1 MLNAPSNQPQLWWQ
15 QVVASD
21 WTAFALSE
29 DLVRERYSA
38 LLAALEELSTRGPR
52 STLGEITER
61 LRAVGFHDPMPEAEL
76 RALLDQLAKWGFA
89 EPFRDFAAP
98 VRNYHGV
105 ISRQEAW
112 ALTRRGR
119 TIVAAVRTA
128 VASADRALQLPSRL
142 LDSVEQTLRT
152 LLAHAKDATAH
163 GLLDA
168 DLSNV
173 RTRITELQRVTA
185 DFYDALG
192 QLVQSDV
199 TKDDVFD
206 GNRDRVVEAL
216 RQFAREYD
224 RALIRVDAALA
235 DLRQLG
241 HQHVVQ
247 CAVMHAGLLE
257 PAAQQHWVTDQVA
270 LLSALEAWF
279 VPKGS
284 VHRLI
289 ESAYGAVNTLLNAVD
304 RRYNARLRGSD
315 LSVDFRVLAQSL
327 QRQID
332 DDAAQQVYAA
342 AFGDWP
348 GWHVVAG
355 PAQENVE
362 HSTTAAAGPVQFT
375 VELTLREHERH
386 GPQGGR
392 PRKVADVTAER
403 QQALAEA
410 QAQAEHRQRCAE
422 TLLTPGEVG
431 LEHFAGLDAET
442 AAVLFDA
449 LQLALDMIE
458 PTTGIGQVEAD
469 EAGML
474 ISVRVVD
481 RHEQVVVQLEEGELR
496 GPRLLLTVV
505 PSGTALPDAEQ
516 QTPSETDRKRSVA

>member
-1 MLNAPSNQPQLWWQ
+1 VTAAWEAPRRWWRH
-15 QVVASD
+15 VVASD
-21 WTAFALSE
+21 WTAFALPE

-38 LLAALEELSTRGPR
+38 LLAALDELSTRGPM
-52 STLGEITER
+52 STLGEIMER
-61 LRAVGFHDPMPEAEL
+61 LRAIDFHDPLTEVDL
-76 RALLDQLAKWGFA
+76 RVLLDQLAKWGFA

-98 VRNYHGV
+98 VRNYHG
-105 ISRQEAW
+105 IIERQEAW

-119 TIVAAVRTA
+119 NIVTAVRTA

-142 LDSVEQTLRT
+142 LDSVEETLRT
-152 LLAHAKDATAH
+152 LLAHTADASAH

-173 RTRITELQRVTA
+173 GTRIAELQRVTA

-199 TKDDVFD
+199 TKNDVFD

-224 RALIRVDAALA
+224 RALLRVDAALA
-235 DLRQLG
+235 ELRQVG

-247 CAVMHAGLLE
+247 CAGVHAGLLE
-257 PAAQQHWVTDQVA
+257 PAAQQQWVTDRVS

-279 VPKGS
+279 VRQGS

-315 LSVDFRVLAQSL
+315 LSVDFRILAQSL
-327 QRQID
+327 HRQAD
-332 DDAAQQVYAA
+332 DDEARRVYAA

-348 GWHVVAG
+348 AWHVVAG
-355 PAQENVE
+355 PATENVE
-362 HSTTAAAGPVQFT
+362 YSTTAAAGSVPFA

-386 GPQGGR
+386 GPTSGR
-392 PRKVADVTAER
+392 PRKVADATAER
-403 QQALAEA
+403 EQALADA
-410 QAQAEHRQRCAE
+410 RAQAERRQRCARA
-422 TLLTPGEVG
+422 LLTPGEVG

-442 AAVLFDA
+442 AAVLFDS

-469 EAGML
+469 EAGVL
-474 ISVRVVD
+474 ITVRLVQSGG
-481 RHEQVVVQLEEGELR
+481 QVVVALEEGDLCGPELR
-496 GPRLLLTVV
+496 VTVTPAGAAESDV
-505 PSGTALPDAEQ
+505 DAADLNG
-516 QTPSETDRKRSVA
+516 DRSRSVA

>member
-1 MLNAPSNQPQLWWQ
+1 MNVTSGQPERWWQ
-15 QVVASD
+15 HVVASD
-21 WTAFALSE
+21 WTAFAQPE

-38 LLAALEELSTRGPR
+38 LLAALDELSTRGPR
-52 STLGEITER
+52 ATLGEITDR
-61 LRAVGFHDPMPEAEL
+61 LRVVGFYDPLPEADL
-76 RALLDQLAKWGFA
+76 RGWLDQLAIWGFA

-105 ISRQEAW
+105 VSRQEAW

-119 TIVAAVRTA
+119 TIVTAVRTA
-128 VASADRALQLPSRL
+128 IASADRALQLPSRL
-142 LDSVEQTLRT
+142 LDSVEQTVRT
-152 LLAHAKDATAH
+152 LLTHTEDASAH

-173 RTRITELQRVTA
+173 GTRIAELQRVTA

-224 RALIRVDAALA
+224 RALVRVDAALV
-235 DLRQLG
+235 DLRQVG

-247 CAVMHAGLLE
+247 CAVVHAGLLE
-257 PAAQQHWVTDQVA
+257 PAAQQHWVTDRVS

-279 VPKGS
+279 TPEGS

-327 QRQID
+327 HQQSD
-332 DDAAQQVYAA
+332 DDAARQVYAA

-348 GWHVVAG
+348 AWHVVAG

-362 HSTTAAAGPVQFT
+362 YATSAAAGPVQFT

-386 GPQGGR
+386 GPIGGR
-392 PRKVADVTAER
+392 PRKVADATAER
-403 QQALAEA
+403 LQALVDAR
-410 QAQAEHRQRCAE
+410 AQAEYRHRCAE
-422 TLLTPGEVG
+422 ALLTPGEVG
-431 LEHFAGLDAET
+431 LEHFAGLDGET

-469 EAGML
+469 EAGVL
-474 ISVRVVD
+474 ITVRVVN
-481 RHEQVVVQLEEGELR
+481 RHEQVIVPLAEGNLR
-496 GPRLLLTVV
+496 GPHLRVTVV
-505 PSGTALPDAEQ
+505 PAGTVLPETEPR
-516 QTPSETDRKRSVA
+516 TPSAAARTRSIA